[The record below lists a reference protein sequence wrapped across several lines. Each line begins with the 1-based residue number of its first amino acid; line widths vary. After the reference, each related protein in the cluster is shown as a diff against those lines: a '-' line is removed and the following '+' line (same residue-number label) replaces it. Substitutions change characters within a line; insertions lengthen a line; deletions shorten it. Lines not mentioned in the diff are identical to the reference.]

1 MDNFSYC
8 SPTRYLFG
16 RGTEDETGRLVA
28 EAGWKTVMIVYGG
41 GSAVR
46 SGLLGRVCDS
56 LSRRGITFV
65 TFGGIHPNPTDTPVR
80 DGIEMCR
87 LSGAQALLA
96 VGGGSVIDT
105 AKAIAAGALY
115 DGDFWDFYAGKTAVE
130 KALPVG
136 VVLTIPTMAC

>member
-65 TFGGIHPNPTDTPVR
+65 TFGGIHPTPPTRPCATASR
-80 DGIEMCR
+80 CAACR
-87 LSGAQALLA
+87 VLRHCWPWAAALS
-96 VGGGSVIDT
+96 
-105 AKAIAAGALY
+105 
-115 DGDFWDFYAGKTAVE
+115 
-130 KALPVG
+130 
-136 VVLTIPTMAC
+136 